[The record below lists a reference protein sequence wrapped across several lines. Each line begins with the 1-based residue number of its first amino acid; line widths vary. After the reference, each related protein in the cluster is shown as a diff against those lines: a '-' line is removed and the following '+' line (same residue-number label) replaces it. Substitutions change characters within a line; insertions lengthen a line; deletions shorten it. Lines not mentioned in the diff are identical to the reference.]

1 MNKLLVFT
9 NAERWNQLKGEF
21 DVDNALWNARYNA
34 IAQDQILEYGIDKG
48 VAVLNVA
55 NGFSTGNGIY
65 FVYDAI
71 GASKLKMLL
80 ESCTNDNLYVLV
92 HTKGVRKEALGQ
104 NVRVLKGNHDT
115 LDNHYYF
122 PMFDILTKV
131 KEGDTVEKKMDQ
143 VIQGVFKNLYN
154 AVLEFL
160 SECSVPNKNLSE
172 SNAYNRL
179 LQEAGL
185 RDTLEQFKQV
195 YDSSKRLEDYQNRL
209 MELRDRLLDY
219 CKTDG

>member
-21 DVDNALWNARYNA
+21 DVNNALWNARYNA

-48 VAVLNVA
+48 IAVLNVA
-55 NGFSTGNGIY
+55 HCFSTGNGIY
-65 FVYDAI
+65 FVYDVI
-71 GASKLKMLL
+71 GESKLKMLL
-80 ESCTNDNLYVLV
+80 ESCRNDNLYVLV
-92 HTKGVRKEALGQ
+92 HAKGVRKEAFGQ
-104 NVRVLKGNHDT
+104 NVRILKGNHDT